1 LKPFG
6 WFARF
11 SWYGKME
18 SSQLIIFSAMIMTTD
33 IELRELKNLISA
45 NHNAVTQ
52 QIAVGL
58 AQVDTKFAQVDTKL
72 AQVDTKISDLRGE
85 MNTRLAEMKGEIKI
99 VKQPIASL
107 ALMAI
112 EFWDFVKRSVA
123 AGLTVT
129 IIGGLLLAA
138 WKLVIFGTLKV

>member
-1 LKPFG
+1 
-6 WFARF
+6 
-11 SWYGKME
+11 ME
-18 SSQLIIFSAMIMTTD
+18 SSQLIIFPAMTMTTD
-33 IELRELKNLISA
+33 IELRELKDLISA

-99 VKQPIASL
+99 VKQPI
-107 ALMAI
+107 

-129 IIGGLLLAA
+129 IVGGLLLAA
-138 WKLVIFGTLKV
+138 WKLVIFGTI

>member
-6 WFARF
+6 WFACF

-18 SSQLIIFSAMIMTTD
+18 SSQLIIFSAMTMTTD

-99 VKQPIASL
+99 VKQPIAPL
-107 ALMAI
+107 AP
-112 EFWDFVKRSVA
+112 
-123 AGLTVT
+123 
-129 IIGGLLLAA
+129 
-138 WKLVIFGTLKV
+138 